1 MYKLLHNKDYINLS
15 KRHGVELI
23 EFLSTN
29 VDSFDITVNLRG
41 IDFTPTLPSPIYDT
55 FTDFVLFTLTNYS
68 LESLKINDDYI
79 TFEAGF
85 GAENFGSICKVSTEA
100 IFQISIDNS
109 ILFINPNASIEQEFF
124 HEEFN
129 QQEQEVRSRKAFSF
143 KK

>member
-41 IDFTPTLPSPIYDT
+41 IDFTPTLPNPIYET

-68 LESLKINDDYI
+68 LESLKISNDYI

-85 GAENFGSICKVSTEA
+85 GAENFGSTCKVSTEA

-124 HEEFN
+124 HKEFN